1 MSTSSKAFER
11 LLKDGDYFNKKISD
25 FLKFKGNKKKT
36 GEAAAEFLCNFND
49 KRSDIVQAINS
60 IKDVFTRIEASFET
74 DDMEVNF
81 SGIIFPVGTFGKKGK
96 DYLYRLF
103 ELFKIDHK
111 IFLYCLDKK
120 WEKVRDKLEEMDRR
134 KKGREIIDEFDL
146 ENERS
151 PLCIMVDCY
160 NTMEKLN
167 KNGKVDDL
175 TLRSGLFEDF
185 KKKYSLHSEEVRK
198 LFPDVADY
206 MDGLEHS
213 SKRRRPNPTEDD

>member
-49 KRSDIVQAINS
+49 KRPDIVQAIEN
-60 IKDVFTRIEASFET
+60 IKDVFTRIKASFET

-120 WEKVRDKLEEMDRR
+120 WEKVLDKLEEMDHR

-160 NTMEKLN
+160 NTMEELN
-167 KNGKVDDL
+167 KNGKVDELILNSD
-175 TLRSGLFEDF
+175 LFEDF
-185 KKKYSLHSEEVRK
+185 KKSCSLHSKEVRRLFPGVANYIEEVAI
-198 LFPDVADY
+198 P
-206 MDGLEHS
+206 
-213 SKRRRPNPTEDD
+213 SKRRRLND